1 MSDIYFY
8 KYIVNK
14 QVFFRSKHCYAL
26 VNLKPLIQG
35 HVLLVPYN
43 PEIYRFN
50 QLSDEESIDYMRSL
64 QTLSRFLTWNYKA
77 DALNIAIQDGP
88 ESGQSVPHLHTHLIP
103 RFKTDDL
110 KNDRV
115 HQQLSKVDIL
125 TDFEAR
131 RLAYTQKPT
140 RVRDD
145 SQRVARTDD
154 EMEQEANE
162 LKRKFEEFSQLNPHQ

>member
-8 KYIVNK
+8 KFIVNK

-43 PEIYRFN
+43 TDVTRFN

-64 QTLSRFLTWNYKA
+64 QKLSKFLTWNYKA
-77 DALNIAIQDGP
+77 DAMNIAIQDGP

-103 RFKTDDL
+103 RFKADHLVDD
-110 KNDRV
+110 KV
-115 HQQLSKVDIL
+115 HSELGRLDIIK
-125 TDFEAR
+125 DFEERRKNYLNTPRTHKKDEDRHAR
-131 RLAYTQKPT
+131 GE
-140 RVRDD
+140 
-145 SQRVARTDD
+145 D
-154 EMEQEANE
+154 EMAEEAE
-162 LKRKFEEFSQLNPHQ
+162 TLRQQFKVFEETQM